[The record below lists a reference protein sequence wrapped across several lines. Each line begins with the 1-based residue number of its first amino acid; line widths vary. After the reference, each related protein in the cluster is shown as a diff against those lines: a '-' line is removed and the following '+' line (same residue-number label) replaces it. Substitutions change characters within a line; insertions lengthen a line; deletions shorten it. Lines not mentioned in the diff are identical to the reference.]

1 MEQDVEPTVNSA
13 ARSLAAERMR
23 RSRERRRDGTRCL
36 LVELRATEV
45 AALIRRGFLNA
56 DARNE
61 KDAILGAL
69 HAHLQQS
76 LDDNPWRVTWK

>member
-13 ARSLAAERMR
+13 ARSSAAERMR

-36 LVELRATEV
+36 WVELGATEI
-45 AALIRRGFLNA
+45 AALIRRGFLRA
-56 DARNE
+56 DARNN
-61 KDAILGAL
+61 KDAVLEAL

-76 LDDNPWRVTWK
+76 LDDNPWHVT